1 MEDSEKF
8 ERLKIQLN
16 TYKKKFSGNIRFD
29 SAMDTSYGSS
39 FPNYSEYNYKLLLIL
54 FFFNYYKIIGM
65 PMDYA
70 PLQIIH
76 IYFDTWTRTFD
87 QVERDAKTTLN
98 AMLGVIGGT
107 MGLLTGTKQAYYL
120 S

>member
-1 MEDSEKF
+1 
-8 ERLKIQLN
+8 
-16 TYKKKFSGNIRFD
+16 
-29 SAMDTSYGSS
+29 
-39 FPNYSEYNYKLLLIL
+39 
-54 FFFNYYKIIGM
+54 M
-65 PMDYA
+65 PVDYA

-107 MGLLTGTKQAYYL
+107 MGLLTGTAQAHVIVIFSSSQIYFQG
-120 S
+120 SPFSVG